1 MINFFKAI
9 FIALGR
15 TLHKWYGYATLQ
27 PFWDELIDSGL
38 MKDDRVPFRQWLS
51 DKLPQ
56 DIVNVLC
63 GFIGLFFVTCLWA
76 VVAVLIVVP
85 IGLVLSFLGIWG

>member
-1 MINFFKAI
+1 MIDFFKTI

-38 MKDDRVPFRQWLS
+38 MKEDRVSFHLWLS
-51 DKLPQ
+51 DRLPQ
-56 DIVNVLC
+56 FIVNILC
-63 GFIGLFFVTCLWA
+63 IPIALVFMVGIWA
-76 VVAVLIVVP
+76 AGAAFIVVP
-85 IGLVLSFLGIWG
+85 LWLVLHFLGIWR